1 MALSAAHSTS
11 DSRTIQSLLA
21 STLENTLDSGVVQD
35 AIFDA
40 TPLTR
45 RLRDAGQLRVVSGG
59 ERLRIAIDAAKNST
73 AKSYSDLD
81 PLDVTRQQTQ
91 TSAFYAWKEY
101 STSVVISGREKN
113 INKDSQSK
121 LFDLLQGRLN
131 NAVKSL
137 VDTITTGIYS
147 DGTGNGSKDITG
159 LEAIIETAPGTTAYA
174 SVPVANTAWR
184 NKFKTGVGAGAVN
197 LLPNLRLISNQASQ
211 GSEGADSS
219 PNLYVTTRS
228 IHESYE
234 ASLQPQAR
242 YQMSNMAADGGIN
255 TLTFRGQPFIWSDYC
270 SSSTVYVL
278 NLNHLYLFVHEDA
291 NFQPSGEGLQKPI
304 NQNSG
309 VDQMFFMG
317 NMLCDNRRKQG
328 KLTGV
333 T

>member
-255 TLTFRGQPFIWSDYC
+255 T
-270 SSSTVYVL
+270 
-278 NLNHLYLFVHEDA
+278 
-291 NFQPSGEGLQKPI
+291 
-304 NQNSG
+304 
-309 VDQMFFMG
+309 
-317 NMLCDNRRKQG
+317 
-328 KLTGV
+328 
-333 T
+333 

>member
-137 VDTITTGIYS
+137 VDTLTTGIYS

-234 ASLQPQAR
+234 ASIQPQAR

-270 SSSTVYVL
+270 TSSTVYVL

>member
-147 DGTGNGSKDITG
+147 DGKGNGSKDITG

-270 SSSTVYVL
+270 TSSTVYVL

-291 NFQPSGEGLQKPI
+291 KFQPSGEGLQKPI

>member
-270 SSSTVYVL
+270 TSSTVYVL
-278 NLNHLYLFVHEDA
+278 NLNHLYLFVHEDDK
-291 NFQPSGEGLQKPI
+291 FQHSGEGLQKPI

>member
-211 GSEGADSS
+211 GSEAADAS

-270 SSSTVYVL
+270 TSSTVYVL

>member
-1 MALSAAHSTS
+1 MALSVSASTS

-21 STLENTLDSGVVQD
+21 STLENTLQSGVVQD

-73 AKSYSDLD
+73 AKSFSDLD
-81 PLDVTRQQTQ
+81 ALDVTRQQTQ

-101 STSVVISGREKN
+101 SASVVISGREKN
-113 INKDSQSK
+113 INKDSKSK

-137 VDTITTGIYS
+137 VDQITTGIYS

-159 LEAIIETAPGTTAYA
+159 LEAIIETSPGTTAYA
-174 SVPVANTAWR
+174 AVPTGNPAWQNKVATS
-184 NKFKTGVGAGAVN
+184 VGAAAVN
-197 LLPNLRLISNQASQ
+197 LLPNLRSVSNQCSQ

-219 PNLYVTTRS
+219 PNLYMTTRT

-242 YQMSNMAADGGIN
+242 YQMMDMTADGGIGA
-255 TLTFRGQPFIWSDYC
+255 LTFRGVPFIWSDYC
-270 SSSTVYVL
+270 TSGTVYVL
-278 NLNHLYLFVHEDA
+278 NLNHLYMYVHEDA
-291 NFQPSGEGLQKPI
+291 NFAPSGAGLQKPI

-317 NMLCDNRRKQG
+317 NLLADNRRKQG
-328 KLTGV
+328 KLAGV

>member
-21 STLENTLDSGVVQD
+21 STLENTLDSGGVQD

-45 RLRDAGQLRVVSGG
+45 RLRDAGQLRGVSGG

-270 SSSTVYVL
+270 TSSTVYVL

>member
-1 MALSAAHSTS
+1 MALSEAHSTS

-21 STLENTLDSGVVQD
+21 STLENTLQSGVVQD

-40 TPLTR
+40 TPLTK

-59 ERLRIAIDAAKNST
+59 ERLRIAIDSAKNGT
-73 AKSYSDLD
+73 AKSYNDLD
-81 PLDVTRQQTQ
+81 ALDITRQQTQ

-101 STSVVISGREKN
+101 SSSVVISGRERN
-113 INKDSQSK
+113 INKDSDSK

-137 VDTITTGIYS
+137 IDNITTGIYA

-159 LEAIIETAPGTTAYA
+159 LEAIIETTPGTTSYA
-174 SVPVANTAWR
+174 SVPTANTAWR
-184 NKFKTGVGAGAVN
+184 NKVSTGVGASAVN
-197 LLPNLRLISNQASQ
+197 LLPELRSVTNQCSQ

-219 PNLYVTTRS
+219 PNLYVTTRTV
-228 IHESYE
+228 HEGYE

-255 TLTFRGQPFIWSDYC
+255 TLTFKGMPFIWSDYC
-270 SSSTVYVL
+270 TSGTCYVL

-291 NFQPSGEGLQKPI
+291 NFSPSGEGLQKPI

-317 NMLCDNRRKQG
+317 NMLADNRRKQG
-328 KLTGV
+328 KLTGL